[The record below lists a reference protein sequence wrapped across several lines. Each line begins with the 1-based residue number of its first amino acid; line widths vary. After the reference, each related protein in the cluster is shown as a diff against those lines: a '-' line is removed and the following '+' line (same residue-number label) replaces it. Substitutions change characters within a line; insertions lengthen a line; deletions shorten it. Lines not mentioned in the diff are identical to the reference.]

1 MLADEVKF
9 VCIIMRLIFTWAN
22 KVKSL
27 CWPMRLNF
35 YVGRW
40 G

>member
-9 VCIIMRLIFTWAN
+9 LRRQMGLIFMRAN

-27 CWPMRLNF
+27 CWPMRLNV
-35 YVGRW
+35 YVGW
-40 G
+40 